1 VDSQQFAFAREAE
14 GECVIVAVN
23 AADKPA
29 NLHLKSLPRRGGVLI
44 DLLTP
49 VDQYRPLEGCC
60 SIDLQPY
67 SARILNAQSV

>member
-1 VDSQQFAFAREAE
+1 
-14 GECVIVAVN
+14 VN
-23 AADKPA
+23 AADTPA